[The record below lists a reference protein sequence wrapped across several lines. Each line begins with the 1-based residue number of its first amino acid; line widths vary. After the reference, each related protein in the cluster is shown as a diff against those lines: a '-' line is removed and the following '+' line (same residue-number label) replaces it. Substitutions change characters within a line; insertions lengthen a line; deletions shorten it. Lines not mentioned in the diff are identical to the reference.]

1 LGNPGYAVMD
11 SAQITVRRGGAKFT
25 DSGYFH
31 GGLKMADKLNE
42 RPVAEGGLKK
52 GGELGG
58 KQVQEKMD
66 EEQEKG
72 YRGFVPDPTPNENYT
87 VAGVTKGAPTPENN
101 PQAAADAGST
111 KFAQVNP
118 EPAKPAEK
126 VKLKHADG
134 REIRVSPK
142 LKSQYPDYKEGK

>member
-1 LGNPGYAVMD
+1 MAKEQT
-11 SAQITVRRGGAKFT
+11 SAKADEYKGTGGDAL
-25 DSGYFH
+25 S
-31 GGLKMADKLNE
+31 N
-42 RPVAEGGLKK
+42 RPVEEGGLKK

-87 VAGVTKGAPTPENN
+87 VAGVTSGAPTPENN
-101 PQAAADAGST
+101 PQAAAEAGST
-111 KFAQVNP
+111 KFAQVGA

-126 VKLKHADG
+126 VTLKNAEG

-142 LKSQYPDYKEGK
+142 LQSQYPDYKEGK